1 LAHPNPAKPR
11 RRWKTSCAFHT
22 DAWDLSVDLEA
33 GLAAIVVID
42 AGCRDAYIALHI
54 PGAVSFP
61 HREMN
66 SETTA
71 RLNRGKIYVVYG
83 IPDGVTIT
91 RFAEEAADTGAPK
104 SSCRIMGLPTSCFCK
119 STQIRFCCSQVGCV
133 QPRRTQFFNAGT
145 VGPGV
150 DRLIAVAANS
160 QITVRMHVRDRA
172 VDQIA
177 EHVMAT
183 VSSLSWSDQSAPY
196 VSVFDALAE
205 VRP

>member
-1 LAHPNPAKPR
+1 
-11 RRWKTSCAFHT
+11 
-22 DAWDLSVDLEA
+22 
-33 GLAAIVVID
+33 
-42 AGCRDAYIALHI
+42 
-54 PGAVSFP
+54 
-61 HREMN
+61 M
-66 SETTA
+66 
-71 RLNRGKIYVVYG
+71 
-83 IPDGVTIT
+83 
-91 RFAEEAADTGAPK
+91 RF
-104 SSCRIMGLPTSCFCK
+104 LL
-119 STQIRFCCSQVGCV
+119 QVGCV
-133 QPRRTQFFNAGT
+133 QPSRTQFFNAGT

-183 VSSLSWSDQSAPY
+183 ASRLSWSDQSAPY